1 MKVNQHIYKLLK
13 QEAKKK
19 NTYNIQKEIN
29 VRSFVNIKP
38 FRKTIYSNLQR
49 EKILRNYCTKKKK
62 GVQHSHFKYLI
73 KLIKLNIS
81 HYKTLC
87 FLPAHD
93 LNYGC

>member
-49 EKILRNYCTKKKK
+49 EKILRNYCTKKRKEFNT
-62 GVQHSHFKYLI
+62 VILSTV
-73 KLIKLNIS
+73 S
-81 HYKTLC
+81 YKTNKTKYIPL
-87 FLPAHD
+87 
-93 LNYGC
+93 